1 MVFPITYYNT
11 LSTETQKILQHH
23 QECIDDI
30 TITKKDINE
39 ITKTYVN
46 EHFLIK
52 QIEELKREPSI
63 ITQIES
69 LQKLYIFKNPREIRN
84 FLLQDITLIEH
95 LLDGYL
101 AIMKVFQ
108 TGEKLELEY
117 VIDAEENWDAL
128 TIIIPSHLPI
138 KQIIRLERELF
149 ENWFVYIIDQ
159 VGNKLNYITK
169 PL

>member
-1 MVFPITYYNT
+1 
-11 LSTETQKILQHH
+11 
-23 QECIDDI
+23 
-30 TITKKDINE
+30 
-39 ITKTYVN
+39 
-46 EHFLIK
+46 
-52 QIEELKREPSI
+52 
-63 ITQIES
+63 
-69 LQKLYIFKNPREIRN
+69 
-84 FLLQDITLIEH
+84 LLQDITLIEH

>member
-1 MVFPITYYNT
+1 MIFPITYYNT
-11 LSTETQKILQHH
+11 LSTETQKILQHY
-23 QECIDDI
+23 QEYIDDI

-52 QIEELKREPSI
+52 QIEELKKEPSI
-63 ITQIES
+63 ITQIEN
-69 LQKLYIFKNPREIRN
+69 LQKLYIFKNPREIKN

-108 TGEKLELEY
+108 TEEKLELEY
-117 VIDAEENWDAL
+117 VTDAEENWDAL
-128 TIIIPSHLPI
+128 TIVIPSYLPI